1 MLIDIDTLI
10 ILFISFF
17 IIATLYASV
26 GFGGGSSY
34 LALLSVFALSF
45 FFIRSNAL
53 LCNLLVVSGS
63 TYLFYKK
70 GHFAL
75 KEFFPFIVTSIPMSF
90 IGALFKLDEKVFF
103 IILGI
108 ALIFSSISL
117 IYQSFYTSNT
127 SIKKLPPYVSYLVG
141 AGIGLLSGLVGIG
154 GGIFL
159 APLLNH
165 LKWGKPIKIAA
176 LSAFFILVNSIS
188 GILGLAISKTLEIS
202 WPITIVLL
210 GAVLAG
216 GQLGVR
222 ISLIKAS
229 PRAIKLGTAILV
241 LVVGVRV
248 LITRGFM

>member
-1 MLIDIDTLI
+1 
-10 ILFISFF
+10 
-17 IIATLYASV
+17 
-26 GFGGGSSY
+26 
-34 LALLSVFALSF
+34 
-45 FFIRSNAL
+45 
-53 LCNLLVVSGS
+53 
-63 TYLFYKK
+63 
-70 GHFAL
+70 
-75 KEFFPFIVTSIPMSF
+75 MSF